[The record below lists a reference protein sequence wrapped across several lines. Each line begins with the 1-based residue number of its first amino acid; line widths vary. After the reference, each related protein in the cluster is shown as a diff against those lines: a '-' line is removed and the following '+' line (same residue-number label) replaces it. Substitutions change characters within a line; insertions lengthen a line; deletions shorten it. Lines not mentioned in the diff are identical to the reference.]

1 MRCWASPMATPEE
14 SALALMDHYI
24 AALNAHDSEAMR
36 AVFHFPHYRFA
47 GGKVV
52 VFERPEDLNFA
63 EFEARTRADGW
74 ARSEWDRRHV
84 LQAGPKKVHIE
95 VHFTRYRADGSAI
108 GSYESIWIATVK
120 KDRWGIRARSS
131 FAG

>member
-1 MRCWASPMATPEE
+1 VPTPEE
-14 SALALMDHYI
+14 SALALMDQYI
-24 AALNAHDSEAMR
+24 DALNAHDSEAMR

-47 GGKVV
+47 GAKVTI
-52 VFERPEDLNFA
+52 FERPEDLSFT
-63 EFEARTRADGW
+63 EFERRARADGW
-74 ARSEWDRRHV
+74 ARSEIDQRRV
-84 LQAGPKKVHIE
+84 LQAGPDKVHIE

-108 GSYESIWIATVK
+108 GSYESIWIATTK